1 MHGWIIRL
9 RKNMMRN
16 TFDDKCFK
24 EDTNMI
30 ENT

>member
-1 MHGWIIRL
+1 MHGWIIKL
-9 RKNMMRN
+9 RKKMRN
-16 TFDDKCFK
+16 TFDDKCLK